1 MVEYDTNWQSV
12 YSDMIAT
19 PKKAVASVRP
29 GQRVFVGTGCGEPV
43 ELVAALTN
51 RAGELADVEIVQLF
65 TKGIIN
71 CAKLAIEKREPY
83 FVEKDEETCI
93 DCPLLQ
99 HKESKNSH
107 HRRLII
113 FLFLQLRLDLSFKNS
128 IQSH

>member
-43 ELVAALTN
+43 DLVAALTN

-65 TKGIIN
+65 TKGT
-71 CAKLAIEKREPY
+71 AP
-83 FVEKDEETCI
+83 
-93 DCPLLQ
+93 
-99 HKESKNSH
+99 
-107 HRRLII
+107 
-113 FLFLQLRLDLSFKNS
+113 
-128 IQSH
+128 